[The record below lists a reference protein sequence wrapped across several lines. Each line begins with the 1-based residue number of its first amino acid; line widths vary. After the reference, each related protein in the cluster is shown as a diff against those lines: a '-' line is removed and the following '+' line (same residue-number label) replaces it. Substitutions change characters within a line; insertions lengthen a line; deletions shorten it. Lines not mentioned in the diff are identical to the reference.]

1 MKKGL
6 LTVFAICTIGLAFT
20 TNAQEATMNAPKEQP
35 ATKAA
40 KADAAFKRFFT
51 IPFERKAMDVL
62 YSVTS
67 YYHGKGRV
75 WGNSEMH
82 FRKGVE
88 EGFDAFKAD
97 MRLSSDGEIILC
109 HDEGFTYDENGRIT
123 RFDKNNYEAIH
134 NMPLEKIQK
143 LEYNIPFE
151 GQYLHPCT
159 LDTMLAVC
167 EEHGKIAYLTF
178 RPEAWRED
186 IAKRLA
192 ELLVKHNMQHR
203 TIINMFLSDNVA
215 KATKQVVTKYIPG
228 LVFCHTQRGH
238 VPLTK
243 ELIDA
248 SATEGY
254 QIICLYYTDQID
266 TITPEL
272 CQYAA
277 DKGIRIWCWA
287 VGTEE
292 KTATCLAKG
301 VSGFQMGSRDLNQ
314 AAVDKMLK

>member
-1 MKKGL
+1 MHKCL
-6 LTVFAICTIGLAFT
+6 STVIAFCIGLIFT
-20 TNAQEATMNAPKEQP
+20 INAQDAAMNIPKTQSVTTHPE
-35 ATKAA
+35 
-40 KADAAFKRFFT
+40 ADAAFKRFFT

-62 YSVTS
+62 YSVVS
-67 YYHGKGRV
+67 NYHGKGRV
-75 WGNSEMH
+75 WGNTEMH

-97 MRLSSDGEIILC
+97 MRLSKDGEIVLC
-109 HDEGFTYDENGRIT
+109 HDEGFTYDDKGRIT

-134 NMPLEKIQK
+134 DMPLERILK
-143 LEYNIPFE
+143 LEYNIPFQ

-159 LDTMLAVC
+159 LDAMLAVC
-167 EEHGKIAYLTF
+167 AEHGKTAYLTF

-203 TIINMFLSDNVA
+203 TIINMFLGENVA
-215 KATKQVVTKYIPG
+215 RATKQVVTKYIPG

-243 ELIDA
+243 EIIDA

-254 QIICLYYTDQID
+254 QIICLYYKDQIN

-272 CQYAA
+272 CNYAA

-287 VGTEE
+287 VGSKE
-292 KTATCLAKG
+292 TAAASIAKG
-301 VSGFQMGSRDLNQ
+301 VSGFQMSSRDLNQ
-314 AAVDKMLK
+314 AAIDEMLK

>member
-1 MKKGL
+1 MHKCL
-6 LTVFAICTIGLAFT
+6 STIIALCIGLIFT
-20 TNAQEATMNAPKEQP
+20 INAQDAAMNIPKTQSVTTHPE
-35 ATKAA
+35 
-40 KADAAFKRFFT
+40 ADAAFKRFFT

-62 YSVTS
+62 YSVVS
-67 YYHGKGRV
+67 NFHGKGRV
-75 WGNSEMH
+75 WGNTEMH

-97 MRLSSDGEIILC
+97 MRLSSDGEIVLC
-109 HDEGFTYDENGRIT
+109 HDEGFTYDDNGRIT

-134 NMPLEKIQK
+134 DMPLEKILK
-143 LEYNIPFE
+143 LEYNIPFQ

-159 LDTMLAVC
+159 LDAMLAVC
-167 EEHGKIAYLTF
+167 AEHGKTAYLTF

-203 TIINMFLSDNVA
+203 TIINMFLGENVA
-215 KATKQVVTKYIPG
+215 RTTKQVVTKYIPG
-228 LVFCHTQRGH
+228 LVFCHTQRGN

-254 QIICLYYTDQID
+254 QIICLYYKDQID

-287 VGTEE
+287 VGSKE
-292 KTATCLAKG
+292 TAAASIAKG

-314 AAVDKMLK
+314 AAIDEMLK